1 MTARSNWDS
10 THERP
15 GDAESSRHP
24 PELIF
29 ARYVGGR
36 RCPSQKLGECIVAA
50 RRGEG
55 YVWIGLHNPSEATM
69 ETLGVRLGLHELAA
83 RGCTRYVGSTDER
96 NPAMVRIFER
106 NGARATGTQSF
117 YAPA

>member
-69 ETLGVRLGLHELAA
+69 ETLGVRLGLH
-83 RGCTRYVGSTDER
+83 
-96 NPAMVRIFER
+96 
-106 NGARATGTQSF
+106 
-117 YAPA
+117 